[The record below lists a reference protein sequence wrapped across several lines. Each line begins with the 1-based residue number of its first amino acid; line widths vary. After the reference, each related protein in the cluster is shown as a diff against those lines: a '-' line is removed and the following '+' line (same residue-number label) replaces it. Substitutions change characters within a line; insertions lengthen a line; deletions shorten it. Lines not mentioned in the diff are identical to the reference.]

1 MLGPAVFLEES
12 YREQSPG
19 NKEHKA
25 VGHAIYCLQFN
36 FLPPAIATSIYF
48 ALDQV
53 ILSGTPFEEVK
64 QPVGLPLWQR
74 ERKEEKKERIKKGK
88 RKRERN
94 RKKK

>member
-1 MLGPAVFLEES
+1 MMLGPAVFLEEL

-36 FLPPAIATSIYF
+36 FLPPTIATSIYF

-64 QPVGLPLWQR
+64 QPVGLHFVT
-74 ERKEEKKERIKKGK
+74 ERKKGRKEGK
-88 RKRERN
+88 N
-94 RKKK
+94 

>member
-1 MLGPAVFLEES
+1 MMLGPAVFLEEL

-36 FLPPAIATSIYF
+36 FLPPTIATSIYF

-53 ILSGTPFEEVK
+53 ILSGAPF
-64 QPVGLPLWQR
+64 
-74 ERKEEKKERIKKGK
+74 
-88 RKRERN
+88 
-94 RKKK
+94 